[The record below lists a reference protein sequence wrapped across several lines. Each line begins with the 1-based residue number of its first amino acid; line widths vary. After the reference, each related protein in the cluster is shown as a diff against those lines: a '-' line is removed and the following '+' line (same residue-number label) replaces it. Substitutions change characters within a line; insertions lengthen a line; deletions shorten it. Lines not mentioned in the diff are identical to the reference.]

1 MESYDRISSLTKDDS
16 SYPPLLKEIAFPPE
30 RLYCRG
36 ALEMFRAKIG
46 TPPLAIAVV
55 GTRRPTRYGLETTE
69 TLVRNLVDAGVP
81 IVSGL
86 ATGIDTAVHRAALD
100 AGGTTIAVLG
110 SGVDDASLFP
120 PENRGL
126 ARRIAESG
134 GAVLSEHPP
143 GTHAT
148 KAYFPQRNRIIAGL
162 TQGTVVVEAREK
174 SGALITARL
183 ALDANREVFAVP
195 GPAFSPTSYGPH
207 ALIKQ
212 GAKLV
217 TSAQDILEEFGGA
230 SYAQERNARALENLS
245 TEETALLALLDE
257 PSTIRELKVNTHFE
271 TSTIIATLS
280 LLELKGFVRTVAIDT
295 YQRSQ

>member
-1 MESYDRISSLTKDDS
+1 MIHMEYDDAISSLTSDDH
-16 SYPPLLKEIAFPPE
+16 SYPPLLKEISSPPR

-36 ALEMFRAKIG
+36 VLPKNS
-46 TPPLAIAVV
+46 LCIAVV
-55 GTRRPTRYGLETTE
+55 GTRRPTRYGLEITE
-69 TLVRNLVDAGVP
+69 TLVQGLVDAGII

-86 ATGIDTAVHRAALD
+86 ATGIDTAAHKAALD

-110 SGVDDASLFP
+110 SGIDDESLFP
-120 PENRGL
+120 PQNRGL

-143 GTHAT
+143 GTNAL

-162 TQGTVVVEAREK
+162 SQGTVVIEAREK
-174 SGALITARL
+174 SGALITARF

-217 TSAQDILEEFGGA
+217 TSTQDILEELGGA
-230 SYAQERNARALENLS
+230 SYTQERSARPHANLS
-245 TEETALLALLDE
+245 DEETLLLTFLDE
-257 PSTIRELKVNTHFE
+257 PQTVGELKLKTRFE
-271 TSTIIATLS
+271 TSTLIAMLS
-280 LLELKGFVRTVAIDT
+280 LLELKGLTRTVAIDT
-295 YQRSQ
+295 YQKSK